1 MKRVNKHD
9 HESDRKQD
17 PTYGGVH
24 YRWRYDEYK
33 RTLEE
38 KRRRADKRAGL
49 RFGIGIAIIGGIC
62 LVILLTALL
71 YSLSKDES
79 SGEPVGGEYV
89 TEGEIVREKE

>member
-9 HESDRKQD
+9 KDLDHKQD

-38 KRRRADKRAGL
+38 KRKRADKRAGI
-49 RFGIGIAIIGGIC
+49 RFGLAIAIIGAIC
-62 LVILLTALL
+62 LVIFVTALL
-71 YSLSKDES
+71 YSFSKDENEAPD
-79 SGEPVGGEYV
+79 GNGADYV
-89 TEGEIVREKE
+89 VQNALTEE